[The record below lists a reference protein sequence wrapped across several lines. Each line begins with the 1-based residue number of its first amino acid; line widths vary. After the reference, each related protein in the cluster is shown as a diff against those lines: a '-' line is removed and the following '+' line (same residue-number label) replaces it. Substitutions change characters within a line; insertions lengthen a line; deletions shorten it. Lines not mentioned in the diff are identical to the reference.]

1 MHKIQNVSVRR
12 PKVYKLTQ
20 SKYPP
25 FAICTKSLVTLRY
38 LRTSGSFGV
47 ENSTV
52 PTQRQAHE
60 ISSRRCFDQVSA
72 LSKLSLTQ
80 LSWSANRWRER
91 WCYKSRFSNRCFLS
105 KMAWK
110 RSIVALTF
118 LSRIPTTSLVDFF
131 LKSGSAR
138 GADKR
143 SAKGLG
149 AKVEAEGTGAGSG

>member
-60 ISSRRCFDQVSA
+60 ISSRRCFDQVLA

-80 LSWSANRWRER
+80 LSWSANRWRECS
-91 WCYKSRFSNRCFLS
+91 WCSRLRFLNKCFLS
-105 KMAWK
+105 KIAWK
-110 RSIVALTF
+110 RSMVALTF
-118 LSRIPTTSLVDFF
+118 LSRILTTSLVDFF

-138 GADKR
+138 GADKH

-149 AKVEAEGTGAGSG
+149 AEVEA